1 MPAARKS
8 SSAVPEAN
16 GILDDFIGQYYRGL
30 LDRLKED
37 PANYKLGEFLKMI
50 ELRRKLNPDDA
61 AQKQFWSMLERIRQE
76 RLGEATSA
84 AGRRTSRKTGSTR
97 NARKGKKDRAA

>member
-8 SSAVPEAN
+8 SQAIPEAS

-30 LDRLKED
+30 LDRLNED
-37 PANYKLGEFLKMI
+37 PTNYKLGEFLKMI

-61 AQKQFWSMLERIRQE
+61 AQKQFWNMLEKIRQE
-76 RLGEATSA
+76 KLGRPVRKSRSA
-84 AGRRTSRKTGSTR
+84 RSV
-97 NARKGKKDRAA
+97 RKGKKEKAA